1 MSEEPKKEQ
10 MDESIQIAVVFQ
22 TYSVVLNLMNKTL
35 VMLAERGADQRT
47 LTFLVKN
54 INSLIENINE
64 YAGEFALEKNWNVDL
79 DQICSRFNISRAADD
94 RDEHGE
100 AE

>member
-1 MSEEPKKEQ
+1 MSEESPKEQ

-64 YAGEFALEKNWNVDL
+64 YAGEFAMEKNWNNDL
-79 DQICSRFNISRAADD
+79 DRICSRFKISRAADN

-100 AE
+100 SD